1 MKKEHVERAREE
13 LNCLLNLMNGSQ
25 FPGRAH
31 AVRRGIESALAE
43 TNRALARPRW
53 LEVLFSVPRWL
64 GVLFSVPRWLE
75 ILFSIFGKKQ
85 ERGQA

>member
-13 LNCLLNLMNGSQ
+13 LNCLLNLMNGPQ

-31 AVRRGIESALAE
+31 AVRTGIENALAE
-43 TNRALARPRW
+43 ANRVLARPRW
-53 LEVLFSVPRWL
+53 LEM
-64 GVLFSVPRWLE
+64 
-75 ILFSIFGKKQ
+75 LFSIFGKKQ

>member
-1 MKKEHVERAREE
+1 MKRQHVEKSREE

-43 TNRALARPRW
+43 TNRALAPPDW
-53 LEVLFSVPRWL
+53 LYPLRVVLRF
-64 GVLFSVPRWLE
+64 
-75 ILFSIFGKKQ
+75 IFGLG
-85 ERGQA
+85 RRIWA

>member
-1 MKKEHVERAREE
+1 MMKRQHAEKSREE

-64 GVLFSVPRWLE
+64 E

>member
-43 TNRALARPRW
+43 TNRALAMPRW
-53 LEVLFSVPRWL
+53 LE
-64 GVLFSVPRWLE
+64 VLFSVPRWLE

>member
-13 LNCLLNLMNGSQ
+13 LNRLLNLMNGSQ

-53 LEVLFSVPRWL
+53 LEALARAAMAIY
-64 GVLFSVPRWLE
+64 G
-75 ILFSIFGKKQ
+75 SIFGKKQ

>member
-1 MKKEHVERAREE
+1 MKRQHVEKSREE

-53 LEVLFSVPRWL
+53 LEVLMA
-64 GVLFSVPRWLE
+64 
-75 ILFSIFGKKQ
+75 IYCYIFGKKQ

>member
-1 MKKEHVERAREE
+1 MKKEHVGRAREE

-53 LEVLFSVPRWL
+53 LEALARAAMA
-64 GVLFSVPRWLE
+64 
-75 ILFSIFGKKQ
+75 IYCYIFGKKQ
-85 ERGQA
+85 ERSQA